1 MLTLA
6 RLSLRRPVAA
16 LLAWIGVALALGL
29 IGFGIE
35 SRLSPSILVV
45 PGSESAR
52 AEHLANA
59 QFGPTQLT
67 PILLQG
73 PTATLDRQGPILVR
87 ALRARPHTRVL
98 SAWDTGSASA
108 ELRPS
113 SWARMIVVSIDRSE
127 TTVLRHDLPQIER
140 LVDRQINAPVAAHIT
155 GQASIDAALKSA
167 MIDQTRRA
175 ELLALPL
182 LLLVLL
188 LVLRAP
194 VAALVVTAFGA
205 TTVFAGMGAMTL
217 LARGLDTDPTAVA
230 VGSLTGLA
238 LGVGFALMMVQR
250 FREERA
256 RGTEPHPSGMAAA
269 RAVATA
275 GRAVLWGG
283 TALVLCLILAVLIS
297 PTVILGSLGI
307 GVLLCSMLSI
317 GAATVV
323 MPAVLTI
330 LRRRLEYGSFPA
342 PPPVAAAWRRLVA
355 GGSWVTR
362 HPAPLAA
369 IGVAALLALAVPALG
384 LDTGPPDVSQLPKSS
399 QARQDFEAVS
409 ATMGPGWA
417 TPYNIVVAA
426 DDRPITSRSLLLS
439 LDRFQTQI
447 ARDPRVASVV
457 GPGALV
463 AETKD
468 LGKLPKSLQDSK
480 KLLKGGKTDLE
491 RLANGLGQAG
501 DGARQLRSGLSDAA
515 GGAGQLQS
523 GGSTAT
529 NGADQLHTGLASAK
543 AGAAKITAG
552 LTSAL
557 AGATALK
564 KGATDALAGS
574 RKLAGGLGTGAKTV
588 KAGLP
593 TFKQLADSS
602 GAVASDLGQAKT
614 SASGVTGQ
622 LDDAIGTLSAM
633 TSGKDDPAYQ
643 AAMSALTQA
652 RSSADGL
659 GTTLD
664 KLGPKATTA
673 AALATAI
680 SSQGTQLSGGLTLL
694 SAGSKALT
702 SGIAQL
708 QAGNSQLAA
717 GIDKL
722 GGGGKQ
728 LTSGL
733 AALTDGAGALEAG
746 LGQLTGGAGQ
756 LASGLSAGTGPT
768 GQLMSGLGVMQAK
781 VRKFSGSLPSA
792 KDLEQLERD
801 APGLF
806 DSGYF
811 VLAAVEGAPA
821 VPREQA
827 TFTINLLR
835 GGTAGQIVVVPKQ
848 PPSDSATRDLGDR
861 LHDMADGFAAR
872 THTQVAVGGPAGNL
886 ADFTSVSSQRLPL
899 VVIALALATA
909 LLLMAALRSVLVPIV
924 AVALNLVTVAAT
936 FGVLT
941 MLFAGDD
948 PLLGGPGYID
958 AMSIIA
964 IFAAVFG
971 LSTAYEVFLLARMR
985 EHVLAGDSP
994 RAAARHGLRHTAAAV
1009 TGTAATMVAATV
1021 PFLFTDL
1028 LSVRQVGI
1036 AVATA
1041 VLLDAL
1047 VVRPVVL
1054 PAAVEALGRRAWWP
1068 TRAPVPS
1075 PGGPD
1080 ADIPSPPVAPIGRL
1094 THAQS

>member
-113 SWARMIVVSIDRSE
+113 SSARMIVVSIDRSE

-194 VAALVVTAFGA
+194 VAALVVTALGA

-297 PTVILGSLGI
+297 PTVILGSLGM

-323 MPAVLTI
+323 MPAVLSI
-330 LRRRLEYGSFPA
+330 LGRRLEYGSFPA

-480 KLLKGGKTDLE
+480 KLLKG
-491 RLANGLGQAG
+491 
-501 DGARQLRSGLSDAA
+501 
-515 GGAGQLQS
+515 
-523 GGSTAT
+523 
-529 NGADQLHTGLASAK
+529 
-543 AGAAKITAG
+543 
-552 LTSAL
+552 
-557 AGATALK
+557 
-564 KGATDALAGS
+564 ATDALAGS

-593 TFKQLADSS
+593 TFEQLADSS

-633 TSGKDDPAYQ
+633 TSGEDDPAYQ

-652 RSSADGL
+652 RSSAAGL

-673 AALATAI
+673 AALAKAI
-680 SSQGTQLSGGLTLL
+680 SSQGTQLSGALTQL

-948 PLLGGPGYID
+948 PLLGGPGYTD

-1028 LSVRQVGI
+1028 LSVRQFGV

-1054 PAAVEALGRRAWWP
+1054 PAAVEVLGRRAWWP
-1068 TRAPVPS
+1068 TRAPLPT

-1080 ADIPSPPVAPIGRL
+1080 AEIPSPPVAPVGRL
-1094 THAQS
+1094 TPAQS